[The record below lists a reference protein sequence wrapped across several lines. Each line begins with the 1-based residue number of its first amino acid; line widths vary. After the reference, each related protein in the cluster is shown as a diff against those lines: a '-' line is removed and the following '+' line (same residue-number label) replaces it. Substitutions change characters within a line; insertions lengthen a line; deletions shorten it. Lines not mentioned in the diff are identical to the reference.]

1 MSVPGTNVAT
11 MLFGNHTGNNNLTL
25 YEKRDTTNMT
35 IVRLKKEGVL
45 GTRIS
50 GIDSGDYVNVLND
63 TGSYLVDTLL
73 QTNHTRPDPIAVQNF
88 LKSMDS
94 INKQTYGKHQIFKG
108 NHSDNTETYIVWSH
122 LNESLLSTNPLMA
135 ELYQMALN
143 HPQNENGEQPTP
155 SLMPWE
161 SANLPLFSETRRMLL
176 QIPHWPRRVLGCK

>member
-88 LKSMDS
+88 SKSMDS
-94 INKQTYGKHQIFKG
+94 IN
-108 NHSDNTETYIVWSH
+108 
-122 LNESLLSTNPLMA
+122 
-135 ELYQMALN
+135 
-143 HPQNENGEQPTP
+143 
-155 SLMPWE
+155 
-161 SANLPLFSETRRMLL
+161 
-176 QIPHWPRRVLGCK
+176 